1 MSYQRAF
8 EREEDLLCEQ
18 VNSGEITQSEF
29 NGAMRELRSE
39 MRDIANEAASDAYN
53 EVMGGW

>member
-39 MRDIANEAASDAYN
+39 IAGHCERS
-53 EVMGGW
+53 GIRRI